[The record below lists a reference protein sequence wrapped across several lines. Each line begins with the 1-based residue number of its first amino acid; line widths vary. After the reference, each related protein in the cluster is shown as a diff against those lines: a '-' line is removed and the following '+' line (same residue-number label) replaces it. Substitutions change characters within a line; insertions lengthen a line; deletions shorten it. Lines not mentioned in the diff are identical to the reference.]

1 MYGNYDLS
9 NCFISSAS
17 GGEKRDTKN
26 QQFESSIKITSLKP
40 LALLILLGGVGDV
53 GGVERLPVA
62 GFGGGASPRRRLL
75 LVPFV
80 SNVHND
86 SSREMSKF
94 SGFFL
99 AIQSR
104 VPIIG
109 WRFRRIV

>member
-1 MYGNYDLS
+1 MYGNYDLFVGQRWRKAR
-9 NCFISSAS
+9 NQ
-17 GGEKRDTKN
+17 KPKTK
-26 QQFESSIKITSLKP
+26 QFESSIKITSLKP

-75 LVPFV
+75 VPFV

-94 SGFFL
+94 SGFFFGDS
-99 AIQSR
+99 IQGPHYQ
-104 VPIIG
+104 VEI
-109 WRFRRIV
+109 

>member
-1 MYGNYDLS
+1 M
-9 NCFISSAS
+9 
-17 GGEKRDTKN
+17 EKSEKPKTK
-26 QQFESSIKITSLKP
+26 QFESSIKITSLKP

-75 LVPFV
+75 VPFV

-94 SGFFL
+94 SGFFFGDS
-99 AIQSR
+99 IQGPHYQ
-104 VPIIG
+104 VEI
-109 WRFRRIV
+109 